1 MYKKLGAIS
10 LVAGTCI
17 GSGMIA
23 LPIVLAKIGII
34 ASIGLM
40 FFMWFFMYY
49 SSLINLEL
57 NLQAGQGLALGELGQ
72 KFSGFGAKLLGNVS
86 LKLLSYSLLSVYIYG
101 GASVLSK
108 ILGLSDPKSLIHLY
122 AFFGFLVLLMP
133 IKQTDR
139 INRVLF
145 IFLLAVFFIL
155 IFGLLL
161 KTDLKTLFS
170 YSNINLK
177 LEDVSNVIPVIFTS
191 FGFQVIFHTLTNH
204 CKNDAKILKQVFFW
218 GSLIPALVYV
228 IWTCTALF
236 FVHINDND
244 FYQKIILGQVDVG
257 EFVAKLSAISQWSI
271 TNYLIFYLSFLAV
284 TTSFIGV
291 GIGLFD
297 SIDHKIQGICKS
309 NFVKKNLSALL
320 TVIPAYLVAYLIPN
334 AFIKVLGFAGMIL
347 AVIAIIL
354 PCYLLFKANFK
365 NLYYKESGN
374 KILLLLCILLAFVVI
389 FSELYNLC

>member
-23 LPIVLAKIGII
+23 LPIVLAKIGIL
-34 ASIGLM
+34 ASIALM
-40 FFMWFFMYY
+40 AFIWFFVYY

-57 NLQAGQGLALGELGQ
+57 NLQAGRGLSLGELGQ
-72 KFSGFGAKLLGNVS
+72 RFSGFGAKLLGNIS

-108 ILGLSDPKSLIHLY
+108 ILGFSDVKFLIHIY
-122 AFFGFLVLLMP
+122 AFFGFLILLIP

-145 IFLLAVFFIL
+145 IFLLAIFFIL
-155 IFGLLL
+155 IGGLLL
-161 KTDLKTLFS
+161 KTD
-170 YSNINLK
+170 IGNLLDQNNQNFK
-177 LEDVSNVIPVIFTS
+177 LNDLSSVMPVIFTS

-204 CKNDAKILKQVFFW
+204 CNNNPKTLKQVFFW
-218 GSLIPALVYV
+218 GSLIPALVYI

-236 FVHINDND
+236 FIKINDQE
-244 FYQKIILGQVDVG
+244 FYQKIILNQVDVG
-257 EFVAKLSAISQWSI
+257 EFVERLSVISNLKIMNS
-271 TNYLIFYLSFLAV
+271 LILYLSFLAIA
-284 TTSFIGV
+284 TSFIGV

-297 SIDHKIQGICKS
+297 SIEHKMQNYKS
-309 NFVKKNLSALL
+309 SLVKKILSALL
-320 TVIPAYLVAYLIPN
+320 TVIPAYLIACLVPN

-354 PCYLLFKANFK
+354 PSYLLFKSNFK
-365 NLYYKESGN
+365 NLHYKELGN
-374 KILLLLCILLAFVVI
+374 KTFLLMCLLLGFLII
-389 FSELYNLC
+389 FSEIYNLY